1 MYLAQVIQTD
11 PIVVTE
17 QDRNGEILLVAINK
31 ERMLLQRR
39 TSRVQMQLQRPHR
52 AVPQQMAV

>member
-39 TSRVQMQLQRPHR
+39 TSQVQMQLQRPRR

>member
-39 TSRVQMQLQRPHR
+39 TSRVQMQLQRPRR